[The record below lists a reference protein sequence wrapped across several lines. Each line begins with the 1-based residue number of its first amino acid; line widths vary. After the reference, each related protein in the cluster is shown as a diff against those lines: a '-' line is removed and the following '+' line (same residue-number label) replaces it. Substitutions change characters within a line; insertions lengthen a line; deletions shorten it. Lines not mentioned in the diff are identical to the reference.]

1 MPVYAWKGLNNA
13 GKAVAGTK
21 DADGPKGLRQTL
33 RKDGIYVT
41 EHKEVL
47 GSQPGRPGAKVA
59 VASGEKVP
67 FFKREIDLGGLL
79 ERVRPE
85 DVAVLT
91 RQLATLLKAGIP
103 LAEALGALGEQ
114 ADNKKLAVVLVEVR
128 QKVNE
133 GKSLADTLAPHEN
146 IFPELYVNMVRSGES
161 AGNLDAVLL
170 RLADFL
176 DAQNALRSRV
186 VGALVYPVIMMVL
199 GAIVMGLL
207 MIFVVPKI
215 TSVFEDMNK
224 TLPWNTELLIFVS
237 HFIGSYWWAL
247 IVMAFLVYTG
257 IKRWARRPSGKAV
270 VDRLKLKLW
279 LIGPLVR
286 FIAVARFSRTLATM
300 LAAGVPVLQ
309 ALEIVKKVLNNVVLE
324 KVVEEARDAIR
335 EGESIAAP
343 LKRSGKFP
351 SMMVHMVAVGERS
364 GQLEPMLENVA
375 GAYERDVEG
384 KVARLTTVL
393 SPMIIV
399 CMALVVVFIV
409 FSVLQPILE
418 MQDFVQ

>member
-1 MPVYAWKGLNNA
+1 MPVYAWKGLNNS

-21 DADGPKGLRQTL
+21 DADGPKTLRQTL

-47 GSQPGRPGAKVA
+47 GGAAGRPGAKA
-59 VASGEKVP
+59 TLASGEKVP

-79 ERVRPE
+79 ERVRPQ

-114 ADNKKLAVVLVEVR
+114 ADNKKLAMVLVEVR

-133 GKSLADTLAPHEN
+133 GKSLADTLAVHAN

-176 DAQNALRSRV
+176 DAQNALRSKV
-186 VGALVYPVIMMVL
+186 VSALVYPVIMMVL

-215 TSVFEDMNK
+215 TAVFEDMNK
-224 TLPWNTELLIFVS
+224 ALPWNTEVLIFVS

-247 IVMAFLVYTG
+247 I
-257 IKRWARRPSGKAV
+257 I
-270 VDRLKLKLW
+270 
-279 LIGPLVR
+279 
-286 FIAVARFSRTLATM
+286 VA
-300 LAAGVPVLQ
+300 
-309 ALEIVKKVLNNVVLE
+309 
-324 KVVEEARDAIR
+324 
-335 EGESIAAP
+335 
-343 LKRSGKFP
+343 
-351 SMMVHMVAVGERS
+351 
-364 GQLEPMLENVA
+364 
-375 GAYERDVEG
+375 
-384 KVARLTTVL
+384 
-393 SPMIIV
+393 
-399 CMALVVVFIV
+399 
-409 FSVLQPILE
+409 
-418 MQDFVQ
+418 

>member
-1 MPVYAWKGLNNA
+1 MPVYAWKGLNNS
-13 GKAVAGTK
+13 GKAVAGTR

-133 GKSLADTLAPHEN
+133 GKSLADTLAP
-146 IFPELYVNMVRSGES
+146 NMVRSGES
-161 AGNLDAVLL
+161 AGNLDAVLM

-247 IVMAFLVYTG
+247 ILMAFFAYQAV
-257 IKRWARRPSGKAV
+257 KRWARRPAGRAV

-300 LAAGVPVLQ
+300 LAAGVPVLN